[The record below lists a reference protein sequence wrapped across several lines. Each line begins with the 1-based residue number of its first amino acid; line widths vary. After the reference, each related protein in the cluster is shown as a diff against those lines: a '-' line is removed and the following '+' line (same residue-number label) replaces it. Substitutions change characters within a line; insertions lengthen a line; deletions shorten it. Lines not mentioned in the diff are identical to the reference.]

1 MYNRLNM
8 LVVRTKLPRRNPSER
23 VKPVPGV
30 AEIVEDGEAGVDVER
45 ASEPEYLAHGQPGVA
60 DASLLGP
67 GQRVTGGLLADQ
79 RAQNHHVIVAVL
91 RQVGSRVGRQVD
103 EVLRGK
109 QVLQEEEKR
118 LF

>member
-8 LVVRTKLPRRNPSER
+8 LVTRTKLPRRNPSER
-23 VKPVPGV
+23 VEPVSGV

-45 ASEPEYLAHGQPGVA
+45 GSEPEYLPHRQPGVA

-79 RAQNHHVIVAVL
+79 RAQNHHVVVAVL
-91 RQVGSRVGRQVD
+91 RQVGSRVGGQVD
-103 EVLRGK
+103 EVLRRK
-109 QVLQEEEKR
+109 QVLQEQDKR
-118 LF
+118 WF